1 MSEKDTTR
9 GAGLFE
15 GVLET
20 LADKH
25 SQLDI
30 SLQNLRVDLPNTK
43 ISVEI
48 NGTVTVTA
56 HVRNLTDDERKASS
70 DRNVALMSRA

>member
-1 MSEKDTTR
+1 MPDKDTTR
-9 GAGLFE
+9 GGGLFE

-30 SLQNLRVDLPNTK
+30 SLQNLRVDLPNTRL
-43 ISVEI
+43 SVEI
-48 NGTVTVTA
+48 NGIVTVTA
-56 HVRNLTDDERKASS
+56 HVRDLTEDERKASS
-70 DRNVALMSRA
+70 DRNIALMSRP

>member
-1 MSEKDTTR
+1 MSDKETTR
-9 GAGLFE
+9 AGGFFE

-30 SLQNLRVDLPNTK
+30 SLQNLRVDLPNTRL
-43 ISVEI
+43 SVEV
-48 NGTVTVTA
+48 NGMVTVTA

-70 DRNVALMSRA
+70 DRNVALMTRA